1 MVEGYLWPMA
11 MSYEAEYSIAR
22 KMESKLIGCISIL
35 DDTYDAYG
43 TIEELELFTQAIERF
58 ISI

>member
-1 MVEGYLWPMA
+1 MA